1 MRIPL
6 KTISRKW
13 EYYTQT
19 TFCHTHS
26 LSVSHIYHISQNC
39 NQIWESEWEHTNN
52 THTFNTPIS
61 QFEYWII
68 SRNNTKITVVEKT
81 KAKSKI
87 KQQPWNKKK
96 LKHLAKNSKYPFE
109 LKETLKKTHTIQQKP
124 INIDTTHKKKHIL
137 YIEIYSQKETKQ
149 KNTPPPELKQTTK
162 QKTKCCKQTHKYPKN
177 TFNTTKILNTCNTK
191 YYYKHIYL

>member
-39 NQIWESEWEHTNN
+39 NQIWEFEWEHTNN

-109 LKETLKKTHTIQQKP
+109 LKETLKKHTHTIQQKP
-124 INIDTTHKKKHIL
+124 SNIDTTHKKKHIL
-137 YIEIYSQKETKQ
+137 YVEIYSQKETKQ

-162 QKTKCCKQTHKYPKN
+162 QN
-177 TFNTTKILNTCNTK
+177 VAN
-191 YYYKHIYL
+191 KHINILKIHLILLKY

>member
-26 LSVSHIYHISQNC
+26 LSVSHISHISQNC

-61 QFEYWII
+61 PFEYWII

-96 LKHLAKNSKYPFE
+96 LKHLAKNIKYPFE
-109 LKETLKKTHTIQQKP
+109 LKETLKKHTHNTAKTEQHRYH
-124 INIDTTHKKKHIL
+124 T
-137 YIEIYSQKETKQ
+137 QKETYTLYRNLFAKRNQ
-149 KNTPPPELKQTTK
+149 AEKYSPSRTKTTD
-162 QKTKCCKQTHKYPKN
+162 KTKNQMLQTN
-177 TFNTTKILNTCNTK
+177 T
-191 YYYKHIYL
+191 

>member
-19 TFCHTHS
+19 TFGHTHS

-61 QFEYWII
+61 PFEYWII

-87 KQQPWNKKK
+87 K
-96 LKHLAKNSKYPFE
+96 LKHLAK
-109 LKETLKKTHTIQQKP
+109 TA
-124 INIDTTHKKKHIL
+124 NIHLNWKKHWKKHTHNTVKTEQHR
-137 YIEIYSQKETKQ
+137 YHTQKETYTLYRNLFAKRNQ
-149 KNTPPPELKQTTK
+149 AEKYSPSRTK
-162 QKTKCCKQTHKYPKN
+162 TNDKTKNQMLQTN
-177 TFNTTKILNTCNTK
+177 T
-191 YYYKHIYL
+191 

>member
-1 MRIPL
+1 MTTLTHMYHTPYTQSPPLTPSAISSSVVWSPPKPKHNMRIPL

-19 TFCHTHS
+19 TFGHTHS

-96 LKHLAKNSKYPFE
+96 LKHLANNIKYPFE
-109 LKETLKKTHTIQQKP
+109 FKETLKKHTQYSKNRATSIPHTKR
-124 INIDTTHKKKHIL
+124 NIYFI
-137 YIEIYSQKETKQ
+137 
-149 KNTPPPELKQTTK
+149 
-162 QKTKCCKQTHKYPKN
+162 
-177 TFNTTKILNTCNTK
+177 
-191 YYYKHIYL
+191 